1 MNLGSNGHNSFVGG
15 GAGESTS
22 GISGAG
28 AESAISGE
36 LKTYSKGG
44 GLNSPDGEN
53 GTGNGGGGKGG
64 GAGAGTNGGSGIVIV
79 RWPYIY

>member
-1 MNLGSNGHNSFVGG
+1 MNLGSNGHSFVGG
-15 GAGESTS
+15 GAGESAS

-36 LKTYSKGG
+36 LKTYAKGG
-44 GLNSPDGEN
+44 GLNSPEGEN
-53 GTGNGGGGKGG
+53 GTGNGGGGKSG